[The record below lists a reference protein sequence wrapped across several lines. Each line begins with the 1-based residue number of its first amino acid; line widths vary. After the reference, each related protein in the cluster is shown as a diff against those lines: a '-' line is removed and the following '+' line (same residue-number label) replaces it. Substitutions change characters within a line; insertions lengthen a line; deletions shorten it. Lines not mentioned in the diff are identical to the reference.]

1 MTDPREA
8 PSAVPGSPGSR
19 PEAGPKQGYD
29 PHGVEERWYRYW
41 EARGLFR
48 ADETSPAL
56 AYTIVIPPPNV
67 TGSLHMGHALNNTL
81 QDILIRWQR
90 MQARNT
96 LWMPG
101 TDHAG
106 IATQNVVERQL
117 AQEGLSRETLG
128 RAAFVQRVWRWK
140 EESGG
145 TIIRQ
150 LKTLGCSCD
159 WARERFTMDPGLSEA
174 VKEVFC
180 QLHEDGLVY
189 RGDYIINW
197 CPRCRTALSDLE
209 VEYQERDGK
218 LWTIRYPMASGKG
231 GVMVATTRPET
242 MLGDTAVAVHPDDE
256 RFRSLVGQ
264 TVILP
269 LMNRTIPIIAD
280 PYVDPAFGTGLVKVT
295 PAHDP
300 KDFEC
305 GLRHNLPQVKV
316 IADDGTMNGNA
327 GRYEGLDRFAC
338 RDQVVKDLQREGL
351 LITTED
357 HRHAVGQCYRCQTV
371 VEPSLSR
378 QWFVRMKPLAEPAI
392 RAVEEGRIRII
403 PQQWERTYF
412 EWMHNI
418 RDWCVSRQIWW
429 GHRIPAW
436 YCDPCDEIIVSRTAP
451 TACPKCGRMDLRQE
465 TDVLD
470 TWFSSALWPFSTLG
484 WPERTRELQVYY
496 PTSCLV
502 TGFDILFFWV
512 ARMVMMGLRFM
523 GDVPFRDVYIHGL
536 IRDEQGE
543 KMSKTRGNVID
554 PLHVIHG
561 ASLEELLATARAGGA
576 HSAALEGIRRQYP
589 EGFPRFGADALR
601 FTLAALAGQ
610 GSDVKL
616 SVKRI
621 EGYRFFCNKVWNAY
635 RFVAGHLR
643 EGDDPQVPLADLVLT
658 LPDRWIV
665 SRMNEVTRGVSEA
678 LQAYRF
684 NDAASSLYQFLWHEY
699 CDWYLEVVKTR
710 LVGMAD
716 ETEKRT
722 ARILLVRVLEQS
734 LRILHPFMPFI
745 TEEIWQRLPHEG
757 ESIMVAP
764 YPRPAEGF
772 HWPDAVETMG
782 YLMEI
787 TREVRNIRS
796 NYNIPPGERL
806 PVILRTSTPTHDA
819 FLQTCEAYL
828 TNLARLSHLTWGH
841 QVVKPE
847 MAASALVR
855 GIEVYVPLEGVID
868 LAAERGRLRR
878 ELAKVNES
886 LERVS
891 RKLTNTD
898 FLGKAPAEVVSRQ
911 RATHAE
917 LQDARGKLQE
927 GLGRI
932 EALLKR

>member
-1 MTDPREA
+1 MTDTREA
-8 PSAVPGSPGSR
+8 PATPSPASSGA
-19 PEAGPKQGYD
+19 PPKAGPKQGYD
-29 PHGVEERWYRYW
+29 PHGVEERWYRFW
-41 EARGLFR
+41 EARGLFH

-56 AYTIVIPPPNV
+56 PYSVVIPPPNV

-117 AQEGLSRETLG
+117 AQEGLSREALG
-128 RAAFVQRVWRWK
+128 REAFIERVWRWK

-180 QLHEDGLVY
+180 QLHEAGLVY

-197 CPRCRTALSDLE
+197 CPRCQTALSDLE

-242 MLGDTAVAVHPDDE
+242 MLGDTAVAVHPEDA
-256 RFRSLVGQ
+256 RYRSLVGH

-269 LMNRTIPIIAD
+269 LMNRKIPVIAD
-280 PYVDPAFGTGLVKVT
+280 AYVDPAFGTGLVKVT

-316 IADDGTMNGNA
+316 MADDGSMNGNA

-338 RDQVVKDLQREGL
+338 REQVVKDLQREGL
-351 LITTED
+351 LIKVED

-392 RAVEEGRIRII
+392 QAVEEGRIRII
-403 PQQWERTYF
+403 PQQWERTYY

-436 YCDPCDEIIVSRTAP
+436 YCDPCEAVIVSRTPPA
-451 TACPKCGRMDLRQE
+451 ACPKCGRGDLRQE

-512 ARMVMMGLRFM
+512 ARMIMLGLRFM

-554 PLHVIHG
+554 PLHLIHG
-561 ASLEELLATARAGGA
+561 CGPEEVSPQFKA
-576 HSAALEGIRRQYP
+576 EFP
-589 EGFPRFGADALR
+589 DGFPAFGSDALR
-601 FTLAALAGQ
+601 FTLAAMSGT
-610 GSDVKL
+610 GRDIRL
-616 SVKRI
+616 SVERI
-621 EGYRFFCNKVWNAY
+621 VVLNA
-635 RFVAGHLR
+635 VLI
-643 EGDDPQVPLADLVLT
+643 ELKDLCIKT
-658 LPDRWIV
+658 GEV
-665 SRMNEVTRGVSEA
+665 SR
-678 LQAYRF
+678 
-684 NDAASSLYQFLWHEY
+684 AS
-699 CDWYLEVVKTR
+699 T
-710 LVGMAD
+710 
-716 ETEKRT
+716 
-722 ARILLVRVLEQS
+722 
-734 LRILHPFMPFI
+734 
-745 TEEIWQRLPHEG
+745 
-757 ESIMVAP
+757 
-764 YPRPAEGF
+764 
-772 HWPDAVETMG
+772 
-782 YLMEI
+782 
-787 TREVRNIRS
+787 
-796 NYNIPPGERL
+796 
-806 PVILRTSTPTHDA
+806 
-819 FLQTCEAYL
+819 
-828 TNLARLSHLTWGH
+828 
-841 QVVKPE
+841 
-847 MAASALVR
+847 
-855 GIEVYVPLEGVID
+855 
-868 LAAERGRLRR
+868 
-878 ELAKVNES
+878 
-886 LERVS
+886 
-891 RKLTNTD
+891 
-898 FLGKAPAEVVSRQ
+898 
-911 RATHAE
+911 
-917 LQDARGKLQE
+917 
-927 GLGRI
+927 
-932 EALLKR
+932 